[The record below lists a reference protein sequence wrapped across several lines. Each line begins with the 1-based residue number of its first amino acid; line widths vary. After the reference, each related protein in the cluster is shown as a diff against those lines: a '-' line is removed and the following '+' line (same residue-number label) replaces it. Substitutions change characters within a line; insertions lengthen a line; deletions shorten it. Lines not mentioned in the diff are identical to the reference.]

1 MDTLHLT
8 SPSAYSSTDDG
19 LIKYDDTIP
28 YSLCEENMSPYTNSA
43 ANYPKNGHSMK
54 SPLIIYNH
62 CHQKG
67 VLQSALLLRQDLEM
81 RALELKKRSGSFIR
95 PIALIVLKSQTLDNE
110 SELKKIKQG
119 LIDDGIEERYLKIK
133 TNAVD
138 ELPGVDLLDEVCE
151 VRYII
156 TLANL
161 KERLRCPFLYVIA
174 SLEERAKV
182 TDLTNL
188 LNCMLPVHDQPGTM
202 DEALNAAY
210 IITASSKFEHMLHPL
225 RIHLYN
231 LGCQP
236 DQFIAV
242 NKMVEL
248 LKGMSVWEVL
258 DNSNW
263 SRTGSV

>member
-1 MDTLHLT
+1 MDTLPLT
-8 SPSAYSSTDDG
+8 SPAACSLINDG
-19 LIKYDDTIP
+19 LIKYEHAIP
-28 YSLCEENMSPYTNSA
+28 YNLCEESMPPYANSA
-43 ANYPKNGHSMK
+43 ANYPKNGHYMK

-67 VLQSALLLRQDLEM
+67 VLHSARLLRQDLEM
-81 RALELKKRSGSFIR
+81 RAQELKKRSGIFIR
-95 PIALIVLKSQTLDNE
+95 PIALIVLKSQTLDDE
-110 SELKKIKQG
+110 HELKRMKQEFTA
-119 LIDDGIEERYLKIK
+119 DSIEERHVKIK

-138 ELPGVDLLDEVCE
+138 ELQGIDLLDEACE

-188 LNCMLPVHDQPGTM
+188 LNCMLPVLDQPGTR

-210 IITASSKFEHMLHPL
+210 IITASSKFEHILHPL

-231 LGCQP
+231 LGCQQ

-248 LKGMSVWEVL
+248 LKGLSVWDILNLPPPE
-258 DNSNW
+258 N
-263 SRTGSV
+263 R

>member
-1 MDTLHLT
+1 MDHFV
-8 SPSAYSSTDDG
+8 
-19 LIKYDDTIP
+19 DTIP
-28 YSLCEENMSPYTNSA
+28 SISSPADDELMNYYYTTALLSCEENSPAFNSGTK
-43 ANYPKNGHSMK
+43 YPKKEQYMK

-62 CHQKG
+62 CHVKG
-67 VLQSALLLRQDLEM
+67 VLQSANLLRQDLEI
-81 RALELKKRSGSFIR
+81 RAKELNARTGIFIR
-95 PIALIVLKSQTLDNE
+95 PIVLFVLKSETRDDDR
-110 SELKKIKQG
+110 ELKKLKQEF
-119 LIDDGIEERYLKIK
+119 IDNGIDEKHLKIK

-138 ELPGVDLLDEVCE
+138 ELLGIDLLNDVCE

-210 IITASSKFEHMLHPL
+210 IITASSKFEQILHPL

-263 SRTGSV
+263 S